1 MKKVVMAS
9 LMLFGFTVNA
19 QFGPLGVPSPGI
31 IDGIALG
38 THIPTKRMVPYPN
51 VGERDVMWSKRVW
64 SSIDL
69 REKINHNLY
78 YPMDEMQAGIWT
90 RNSSRWS
97 LWTIIRTHVLN
108 GDLTLFSPYNPIL
121 MGLGATDGD
130 QLKYPVKPT
139 PGQNFYTDSV
149 FREALS
155 YYLAEIGPQ
164 GTIPEID
171 EDPMSPN
178 FGDPIIIDYPD
189 GTSGLQYADP
199 DTTWIMSDEIVQ
211 YHLKEDWFIDKQR
224 SVLDVRIIAI
234 APVKYTTE
242 VNNGKRQ
249 ITGVEEMFWLYFPHC
264 RFVLN
269 NYYTYNS
276 KNDSQWMS
284 FDDLFLK
291 RRFNSVVYK
300 ESNIQDRDIS
310 DYRTG
315 VEAIQEAEIIK
326 EEIRGIEHDVWSF

>member
-9 LMLFGFTVNA
+9 LVLFSFTANA

-69 REKINHNLY
+69 RQKINHNLY

-90 RNSSRWS
+90 RNSTRWS

-121 MGLGATDGD
+121 MGMGANDGD

-139 PGQNFYTDSV
+139 PGLNFYTDSV

-155 YYLAEIGPQ
+155 YYLAEIGPP
-164 GTIPEID
+164 GTIPELD
-171 EDPMSPN
+171 EDPNSPN
-178 FGDPIIIDYPD
+178 FGEPIIIEYPD
-189 GTSGLQYADP
+189 GTKGFKYPAP
-199 DTTWIMSDEIVQ
+199 DTTWIMSNEIVE

-234 APVKYTTE
+234 APVKYTTQM
-242 VNNGKRQ
+242 NNGKRQ
-249 ITGVEEMFWLYFPHC
+249 ITGLEEMFWLYFPHC

-300 ESNIQDRDIS
+300 ESNTQDRDIS
-310 DYRTG
+310 DYRIG
-315 VEAIQEAEIIK
+315 IEAIQEAEIIK